1 MPWGLLLAASRRSIL
16 KDSSTQPLTQGR
28 QIAIYE
34 AGARLDPVSP
44 PLPPTS
50 HFSQFSVLLKHNL
63 GNITSKEGP
72 KLGHTQTCLK
82 TAESVRIQHTQ
93 AAAKYPELQYN
104 RHGAFH
110 LTRVGKGGLKL
121 VPTLKG
127 MLFIFSWC
135 SPN

>member
-1 MPWGLLLAASRRSIL
+1 MPWGLLLAASQRSIL

-34 AGARLDPVSP
+34 AGARLDPASP
-44 PLPPTS
+44 LTPTS
-50 HFSQFSVLLKHNL
+50 HFSQFSVLLKYNL

-72 KLGHTQTCLK
+72 KLGHTQTCLE

-93 AAAKYPELQYN
+93 AAAKNPELQYN

-127 MLFIFSWC
+127 TLFIFSWC